1 MEKSGLGNRLL
12 LKKLSRKS
20 AQISEFVKG
29 KDYNQ
34 KICFL
39 IDMSIA
45 SGKPRF
51 FVYNLQKDSVEL
63 AGLVTHGQGSAG
75 NAEIEYSNEPG
86 SYCTSKGRYKI
97 GASYYGRFGL
107 AFKLHGLDKTNNR
120 AFERAVVLHAHAC
133 VPDEAVYPLRI
144 CESQGCPTVSP
155 AFLKKLKQYIE
166 NGEKPVL
173 LSIYN

>member
-1 MEKSGLGNRLL
+1 
-12 LKKLSRKS
+12 
-20 AQISEFVKG
+20 
-29 KDYNQ
+29 
-34 KICFL
+34 
-39 IDMSIA
+39 MSIA